1 MYNMS
6 HGFLWHRLTAL
17 GYICYLQAIH
27 RIIYESHRLPW
38 REKLLELPPEELVVV
53 VLVFVVCIVFL
64 KAYCIGIVW
73 RCYKY
78 LMLRQQHMRSLLPC
92 VFPEM
97 GVQSGIPGA
106 AGFGAEE
113 RGYSTLLPNYDEAI
127 AQYLKQAPPPSYQV
141 AMSNYN
147 NDDDGAAG
155 GAQAGS
161 AGGNS
166 PLFVALD
173 SMASNANSNSD
184 DNMDNNNDVPNNN
197 NTVHVNANTPP
208 MRRSE
213 QGTANGAADAAG
225 SDEDEDDDDADADAD
240 VEILDVADR
249 ILPPPPY
256 NDTSDAQAS
265 FNHQVNIPGQVLG
278 RNESQA

>member
-1 MYNMS
+1 M
-6 HGFLWHRLTAL
+6 TAA
-17 GYICYLQAIH
+17 GYLCYLQAIH

-53 VLVFVVCIVFL
+53 VLVVFVCIVFL

-97 GVQSGIPGA
+97 GVQAGVPGGP
-106 AGFGAEE
+106 GFGAEE
-113 RGYSTLLPNYDEAI
+113 RAYSTLLPNYDEAI

-147 NDDDGAAG
+147 NDDDGGAAGG
-155 GAQAGS
+155 GAQAGNG
-161 AGGNS
+161 GGNS

-173 SMASNANSNSD
+173 SMASNANTD

-213 QGTANGAADAAG
+213 QATTAGAADATG
-225 SDEDEDDDDADADAD
+225 SDEDEDDDDADI
-240 VEILDVADR
+240 EILDVAER

-256 NDTSDAQAS
+256 NDMTDAHAQIPSLAS
-265 FNHQVNIPGQVLG
+265 INHQVNIPGQVLG